1 MFVLSLSWQIIVFQ
15 HCENS
20 NQQRFSA
27 GLPKNNT
34 PGKDDPYGVWHPGFT
49 SIRLAQTAALSDI
62 DRRCVC
68 CNVLMKLTIYHDRLR
83 SVFKEC

>member
-1 MFVLSLSWQIIVFQ
+1 MDTQT
-15 HCENS
+15 NS
-20 NQQRFSA
+20 GFLNA

-62 DRRCVC
+62 DRRCVG
-68 CNVLMKLTIYHDRLR
+68 CNVPMKLTVCQDRLR
-83 SVFKEC
+83 SVFKAC